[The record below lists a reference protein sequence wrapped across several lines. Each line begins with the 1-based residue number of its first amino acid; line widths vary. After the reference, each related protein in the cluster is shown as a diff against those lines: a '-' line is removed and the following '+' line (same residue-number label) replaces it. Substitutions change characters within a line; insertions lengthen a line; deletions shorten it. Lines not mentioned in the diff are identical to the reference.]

1 MRCIENK
8 LENKLL
14 VAMRAHNTLTTKWM
28 NVNVMPCVRCVQAE
42 VETKKPTILPVLAAI
57 MHTCVSC
64 FAANDVYVPWITHDR
79 QIFYVLFAT
88 LPIPPSHDARA
99 CVSVSAVAII
109 FPASIH
115 IR

>member
-1 MRCIENK
+1 MDECERDAVCTMCTGRGWN
-8 LENKLL
+8 
-14 VAMRAHNTLTTKWM
+14 
-28 NVNVMPCVRCVQAE
+28 
-42 VETKKPTILPVLAAI
+42 KKPTILPVLAAI